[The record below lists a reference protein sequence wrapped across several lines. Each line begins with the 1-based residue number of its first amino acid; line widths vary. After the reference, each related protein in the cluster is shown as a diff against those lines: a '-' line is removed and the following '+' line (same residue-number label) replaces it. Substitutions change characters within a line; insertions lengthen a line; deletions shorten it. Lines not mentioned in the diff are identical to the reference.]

1 MREIFKIIKENYILL
16 ILLLGVGLFT
26 NSLFSFD
33 SASHS
38 IGGVR
43 SSEEDFLSDFPELPS
58 GVDTYPVAISTYY
71 YYDYSARNNLTT
83 GAILIVLGLIK
94 IRIKKDK
101 N

>member
-1 MREIFKIIKENYILL
+1 MREIFKIIKENFFLL

-43 SSEEDFLSDFPELPS
+43 SDRIGELPS

-71 YYDYSARNNLTT
+71 SYDYSARGNLTI

-94 IRIKKDK
+94 LRTKKDK
-101 N
+101 K

>member
-1 MREIFKIIKENYILL
+1 MRKIFKIIKENFYVI

-33 SASHS
+33 SASYS
-38 IGGVR
+38 IDGVR
-43 SSEEDFLSDFPELPS
+43 SVEDFISDSPELPS

-71 YYDYSARNNLTT
+71 YYDYSARNNLTK

-94 IRIKKDK
+94 IKTKKDK
-101 N
+101 K